1 MIEIKKIHSS
11 LALLCITMTGTT
23 YAQQQG
29 VPIEIGESELYPSAE
44 IRFLSNSN
52 AFLTPDD
59 ETDTTVVA
67 ISPRVEWLA
76 QRRLLDISLVYEG
89 DYAAFSEDNLD
100 YDDHLLS
107 FTANA
112 ELSSR
117 QRLKGLVELS
127 REHEVL
133 GTLLTRGEADEN
145 TEQVESTNADAEV
158 SFGYG
163 ALNARGNIEVG
174 LRFASENFTNQQEF
188 TDGRSFTEIEPFGV
202 FSYRLSSDSRLSL
215 EGRVSDI
222 SFDDDIRDRT
232 DVTALVGISLGENRK
247 TSGIVKVGYTQAS
260 FEQDGRGDENSAIA
274 DISLTWRPVDFSR
287 FDLTVRR
294 EFDNSDSTAIV
305 DLTVEDT
312 VRLDWI
318 HDWSPRVRTDA
329 FVSRL
334 SSDRECPDLDTATS
348 FAGLEIGIAVR
359 RWLTLGAG
367 VSAASRT
374 SDSCPMPDPDEEDL
388 DFDRTS
394 GSIFLRATL

>member
-1 MIEIKKIHSS
+1 MIEKNKIHSS
-11 LALLCITMTGTT
+11 LALFCMTISGV
-23 YAQQQG
+23 AAGQQRG
-29 VPIEIGESELYPSAE
+29 APIEIGESDLFPSAE

-59 ETDTTVVA
+59 ETDTTAVV
-67 ISPRVEWLA
+67 ISPRLEWLA
-76 QRRLLDISLVYEG
+76 QRRLLDISFVYQG

-117 QRLKGLVELS
+117 QRLKGSVELS

-145 TEQVESTNADAEV
+145 TEQVETTNADAEV
-158 SFGYG
+158 SFEYG
-163 ALNARGNIEVG
+163 ALSARGNIEVG
-174 LRFASENFTNQQEF
+174 LRLASENFTNQQEF
-188 TDGRSFTEIEPFGV
+188 TDGRSFTEFEPFGA
-202 FSYRLSSDSRLSL
+202 FSYRLSSDSRLLL
-215 EGRVSDI
+215 EGRISDVN
-222 SFDDDIRDRT
+222 FDDDTRDRT

-247 TSGIVKVGYTQAS
+247 TSGIVRVGYTQAS

-305 DLTVEDT
+305 ELTVENA
-312 VRLDWI
+312 VRLGWV
-318 HDWSPRVRTDA
+318 HDWSSRVRTDA

-348 FAGLEIGIAVR
+348 SAGFEMGVAVR

-367 VSAASRT
+367 VRAASRS
-374 SDSCPMPDPDEEDL
+374 SDSCPVPGSDEEDL
-388 DFDRTS
+388 DFDRAT
-394 GSIFLRATL
+394 GTIFLRATL